1 MNEKQNK
8 SPCDCRQSTGES
20 KEEASRSQRRHPGEQ
35 QTHYYLLWKPSHAW
49 GFLSSGK
56 EWLDM
61 TTQLDTERHTSTD
74 LWGKELKMKYWRHSS
89 VNSPHTL
96 KRLRRQFGLQHYIFF
111 SFPWLLEKVAVKE
124 KCNWTAAYL
133 SVLQLKSIQ
142 KERLKR
148 LFAFGSE
155 GGYLVGRSS
164 DMYTKWKSAWR
175 PPLLTFPCCPPLTQS
190 ALVGSPFGD
199 ASQNTFWF
207 EICFSVPWRSHGHL
221 LQM

>member
-8 SPCDCRQSTGES
+8 LPCDCRQSTGES

-142 KERLKR
+142 KEIEETVCIWEWRR
-148 LFAFGSE
+148 VFGGEELRYVYQMEVCLAAATTHVSM
-155 GGYLVGRSS
+155 LSPSNTVCTGR
-164 DMYTKWKSAWR
+164 
-175 PPLLTFPCCPPLTQS
+175 
-190 ALVGSPFGD
+190 
-199 ASQNTFWF
+199 
-207 EICFSVPWRSHGHL
+207 
-221 LQM
+221 